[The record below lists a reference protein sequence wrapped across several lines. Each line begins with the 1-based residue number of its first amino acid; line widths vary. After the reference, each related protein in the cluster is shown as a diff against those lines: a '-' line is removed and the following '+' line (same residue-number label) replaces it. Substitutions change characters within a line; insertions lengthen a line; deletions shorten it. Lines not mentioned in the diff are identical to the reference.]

1 VVREKLRDLDATAQI
16 MKLTLH
22 RLNPVTNQPEVHPEV
37 LHAAESFL
45 AGEERLQSG
54 VKATAES
61 FFGLFADEIVARN
74 TA

>member
-1 VVREKLRDLDATAQI
+1 
-16 MKLTLH
+16 
-22 RLNPVTNQPEVHPEV
+22 VTNQPEVHPEV

-61 FFGLFADEIVARN
+61 FFGLLTGPHLGVQAHA
-74 TA
+74 